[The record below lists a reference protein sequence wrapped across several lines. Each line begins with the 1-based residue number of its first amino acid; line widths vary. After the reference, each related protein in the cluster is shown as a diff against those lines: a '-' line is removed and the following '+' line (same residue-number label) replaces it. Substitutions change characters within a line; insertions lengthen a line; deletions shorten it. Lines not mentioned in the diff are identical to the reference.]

1 MRLQIFIAKILI
13 FCLISSSAIA
23 QTTEKDMRK
32 LFDKYEEVMNQQKV
46 ELIDEVFTKKFLESH
61 GGKEAFAE
69 KVKTLPY
76 VKPKKGIAKAFAR
89 LKKSK
94 VGKFF
99 TVKDKRGDDVS
110 KEFIVKEEDG
120 KLKIDGTLSDG

>member
-1 MRLQIFIAKILI
+1 MRIQITIAKLLLV
-13 FCLISSSAIA
+13 CLISGAAFA

-32 LFDKYEEVMNQQKV
+32 LFDKYDQVMGQQKV
-46 ELIDEVFTKKFLESH
+46 ELIDEVFTKKFLDSH
-61 GGKEAFAE
+61 GGKEAFTE

-76 VKPKKGIAKAFAR
+76 VKPKKGISKAFAR

-99 TVKDKRGDDVS
+99 TVKDKQGDIVS